1 MSTVNNYLNNL
12 DLSKSHHRAFISAV
26 LNRLLELDPTAL
38 DEGSDLRSIWVS
50 AVTIPPAVG
59 TTWEE
64 ISTVA
69 AKAGAKYPELLAAQW
84 ALESGWGMK
93 VSGKNNYW
101 GIKGKGTLKDTW
113 EFIDGKEVKV
123 KAEFKDFASLEE
135 AVAYLVDRWYKDY
148 QDYKGVNNA
157 PSRNAAA
164 KELVK
169 QGYATD
175 PAYADKLIQLMDENA
190 PLTAVSADK
199 EPAKPQGAM
208 QLPGAVG
215 PKKRPADFGFG
226 EGDSHLVVNDI
237 TETMKAF
244 NHKGEALWEIPCLA
258 RGQGADDQ
266 WDSNGED
273 TVPGLYK
280 LGTIYDDVAKH
291 GLNPSYHD
299 KDMLAY
305 GWVSIDLESLDGN
318 EERVGRAGLMVHGG
332 GTGCGWPG
340 AWAPRQ
346 PLLPTL
352 GCIRVHNI
360 EIRDRILPLM
370 KKGTVFLSCYQEV

>member
-1 MSTVNNYLNNL
+1 MSTINNYLNNL

-190 PLTAVSADK
+190 PLAAMSVDK

-208 QLPGAVG
+208 QIPGAVG

-273 TVPGLYK
+273 TPPGLYK
-280 LGTIYDDVAKH
+280 LGQLYND
-291 GLNPSYHD
+291 Y
-299 KDMLAY
+299 
-305 GWVSIDLESLDGN
+305 
-318 EERVGRAGLMVHGG
+318 ERVGNNPAYELELMQYGWMFFDLVELEGQEVKHGRAGVGIHGG
-332 GTGCGWPG
+332 GSACGWPG
-340 AWAPRQ
+340 AWAPKQ
-346 PLLPTL
+346 TLYPTL
-352 GCIRVHNI
+352 GCVRIANI
-360 EIRDRILPLM
+360 DLLEKILPLY
-370 KKGTVFLSCYQEV
+370 KQGTVYVSVYQEA